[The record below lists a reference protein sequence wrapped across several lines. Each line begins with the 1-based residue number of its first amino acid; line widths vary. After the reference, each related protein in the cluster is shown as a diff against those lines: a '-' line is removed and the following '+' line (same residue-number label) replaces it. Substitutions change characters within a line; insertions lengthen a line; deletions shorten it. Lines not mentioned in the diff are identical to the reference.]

1 MPFFFS
7 NACFLKRMLDFAR
20 SARGIKT
27 LLLPAHTA
35 PTCRDVLVKCI
46 RFVLPEQLDAEGK
59 TDAICNPRRFAVQL
73 LANYVD
79 TDFVCC
85 PEVPQP

>member
-1 MPFFFS
+1 MPFSFQMRV
-7 NACFLKRMLDFAR
+7 FLKRMLDFAR
-20 SARGIKT
+20 YARGIKT
-27 LLLPAHTA
+27 LLPAHTA

-59 TDAICNPRRFAVQL
+59 TDATCNPRRFAVQL